1 LYFIKKKAKLREDWL
16 GDMIKIVNETALAT
30 NTSQIETTLERH
42 KAISTDILARVIISI
57 NFLSILSS
65 KPTTLRPIDSLY
77 SMIWQKI

>member
-1 LYFIKKKAKLREDWL
+1 LYFLKKKAKLREDWL

-42 KAISTDILARVIISI
+42 KAISTDILARVII
-57 NFLSILSS
+57 NFLSLLSS
-65 KPTTLRPIDSLY
+65 KPPTLRPIDSLY